1 MELENPQKQKLLL
14 EYLISSTDVF
24 SLCQPILRSKY
35 FDVTLERSVDFML
48 KYYNDYRAIPSPAQ
62 IQAETSNQLQLH
74 KLTQDQTEYA
84 IKEVETFCRR
94 SAIKNSILE
103 SVQLYEKED
112 YGKIEA
118 NFRDAI
124 TTSVYRRAGVG
135 LFENICELLG
145 RLEQQPAIPTGYYE
159 FDQILGG
166 GLRRKEMLLL
176 SANSGGGKSIVMANL
191 GLNFLLNVG
200 LKVLYL
206 SFELPVEMVAKRYLS
221 MVTHIG
227 QREILE
233 RKSEIEHIMVQA
245 HERLSSDLFIE
256 RLSVGTTPNQV
267 RSFLREFELRRGF
280 VPDVIIL
287 DYLDLMNPNE
297 KVSAD
302 NVFEKD
308 KRVSEQVHQILN
320 DYNMIGITAS
330 QQNRSAVTA
339 HELNHSHI
347 AGGISKINTTD
358 IYVSIIFNDM
368 MRAAGEIH
376 FEFLKTR
383 SSDGVGKRIELR
395 WNNTALRVENPDSST
410 KPLTFN
416 GKKTDNK
423 SVDAQKL
430 EKHSS
435 RLTDLVDL

>member
-1 MELENPQKQKLLL
+1 MELENPKKQKLLI
-14 EYLISSTDVF
+14 EYLLSSADVF
-24 SLCQPILRSKY
+24 SLCQSIIQVNF
-35 FDVTLERSVDFML
+35 FDVTLTKTVDFLL
-48 KYYNDYRAIPSPAQ
+48 KYYNQYRAIPSPEQ
-62 IQAETSNQLQLH
+62 IKAETGLVVQQYD
-74 KLTQDQTEYA
+74 LTHDQIEYA
-84 IKEVETFCRR
+84 INEVEIFCRR
-94 SAIKNSILE
+94 SAIKQAILT
-103 SVQLYEKED
+103 SVSLYEKED
-112 YGKIEA
+112 YGKIET
-118 NFRDAI
+118 NFREAI
-124 TTSVYRRAGVG
+124 TTSIQRRAGVG
-135 LFENICELLG
+135 LFEDIHYLLG
-145 RLEQQPAIPTGYYE
+145 RLEQQPAIPTGYHD

-191 GLNFLLNVG
+191 GLNLLFNAS

-221 MVTHIG
+221 MITHIS
-227 QREILE
+227 QRDVLE
-233 RKSEIEHIMVQA
+233 RKSEIA
-245 HERLSSDLFIE
+245 HMIDQSFDKLKNDLVIE
-256 RLSVGTTPNQV
+256 RLPVGTTPNEV
-267 RSFLREFELRRGF
+267 RAFLREFELRRKYI
-280 VPDVIIL
+280 PDVIIL

-320 DYNMIGITAS
+320 DYDMIGITAS
-330 QQNRSAVTA
+330 QQNRSAVNA

-383 SSDGVGKRIELR
+383 SSDGVGKRVELK
-395 WNNTALRVENPDSST
+395 WNNTALRVENLDSST
-410 KPLTFN
+410 KSLTFV
-416 GKKTDNK
+416 GKKSDNK
-423 SVDAQKL
+423 SDVSREAEQRGSALSKL
-430 EKHSS
+430 I
-435 RLTDLVDL
+435 DI